1 MKFSILE
8 AKFALFSMYST
19 SSRLM
24 LPTEETDLSS
34 SELQVLL
41 VSSISFIEFPP
52 PASTFDLLFSLIFIL
67 RLDPDDP
74 DDLESLDSV
83 AARFLPLKWSGG
95 RAVVFVWP
103 ACLVFVAEICSDL
116 D

>member
-1 MKFSILE
+1 
-8 AKFALFSMYST
+8 MYST

-24 LPTEETDLSS
+24 LPTDETDLSS

-52 PASTFDLLFSLIFIL
+52 LASTFDLLFSLIFIL

-83 AARFLPLKWSGG
+83 AARFLPLKCSGG
-95 RAVVFVWP
+95 RVVVFVCP
-103 ACLVFVAEICSDL
+103 ACLDCPCPVFVAEIC
-116 D
+116 

>member
-1 MKFSILE
+1 
-8 AKFALFSMYST
+8 
-19 SSRLM
+19 M
-24 LPTEETDLSS
+24 LPTDETDLSS

>member
-1 MKFSILE
+1 
-8 AKFALFSMYST
+8 MYST

-41 VSSISFIEFPP
+41 ISSESLMLELL
-52 PASTFDLLFSLIFIL
+52 PASRFDLLFSLIFIL
-67 RLDPDDP
+67 RLEPDDP

-83 AARFLPLKWSGG
+83 AARFLPLKCSGG
-95 RAVVFVWP
+95 RVVVFVWAACPWP
-103 ACLVFVAEICSDL
+103 AGPVFVAEIC
-116 D
+116 